1 MNQIS
6 GLFSFLLI
14 IILCIVAKILLF
26 KLKLNTVILL
36 FKILQTYPS
45 TPRTKPHLLAKDCKP
60 HIVSNLICLYFL
72 LLLFFLPSLCY
83 CLSVFKTLSF
93 SSSGVFFWLFLLLN
107 FLLFKSPHGLF
118 FLGLWTLAQVPPP
131 QWSWSWPLRQH

>member
-6 GLFSFLLI
+6 GIFSFLLI

-45 TPRTKPHLLAKDCKP
+45 TPRTKLHLLAKDCKP

-72 LLLFFLPSLCY
+72 LLFFLPSLFY
-83 CLSVFKTLSF
+83 CLFVFKTLSF
-93 SSSGVFFWLFLLLN
+93 SSSGVFFRLFLLLN
-107 FLLFKSPHGLF
+107 FLFFKSPHGLF
-118 FLGLWTLAQVPPP
+118 FLALWTLAQVPSP
-131 QWSWSWPLRQH
+131 Q

>member
-6 GLFSFLLI
+6 GIFSFLLI

-45 TPRTKPHLLAKDCKP
+45 TPRTKLHLLAMDCKP

-72 LLLFFLPSLCY
+72 LLFFLPSLFY
-83 CLSVFKTLSF
+83 CLFVFKTLSF

-107 FLLFKSPHGLF
+107 FLFFKSPHGLF
-118 FLGLWTLAQVPPP
+118 FLALWTLAQVPSP
-131 QWSWSWPLRQH
+131 Q

>member
-6 GLFSFLLI
+6 GIFSVLLI

-45 TPRTKPHLLAKDCKP
+45 TPRTKLHLLAKDCKP

-72 LLLFFLPSLCY
+72 LLFFLPSLFY
-83 CLSVFKTLSF
+83 CLFVFKTLSF

-107 FLLFKSPHGLF
+107 FLFFKSPHGLF
-118 FLGLWTLAQVPPP
+118 FLALWTLAQVPSP
-131 QWSWSWPLRQH
+131 Q